1 MPVVRYLVVVGGLLL
16 LLLYAADRYFPLAS
30 EASPVAEV
38 DKNII
43 RITSNR
49 PLPEKIV
56 FDVSHSP
63 VTAQMPAVDVEHD
76 ERSPREADSQN
87 ALAMMPQ
94 DRPAE
99 TRPIAA
105 LSERR
110 ARHQRAVHS
119 RTAHRMF
126 ERRVALDHREFF
138 GSW

>member
-16 LLLYAADRYFPLAS
+16 LLLYAADRYFPPAGDAPS
-30 EASPVAEV
+30 VAEV

-63 VTAQMPAVDVEHD
+63 VPGPPAAVDVEHD
-76 ERSPREADSQN
+76 EQSPRGSDSQD
-87 ALAMMPQ
+87 ALAMMSQ
-94 DRPAE
+94 GRPAE
-99 TRPIAA
+99 TRPTAS
-105 LSERR
+105 LSKRR
-110 ARHQRAVHS
+110 ARHQRADPS
-119 RTAHRMF
+119 RTAHRMY
-126 ERRVALDHREFF
+126 ERHLALGHREFF

>member
-1 MPVVRYLVVVGGLLL
+1 MPIVRYLVVVGGLLL
-16 LLLYAADRYFPLAS
+16 LLLYAADRYFPPPSDAP
-30 EASPVAEV
+30 PVAEV

-43 RITSNR
+43 RIASNR

-63 VTAQMPAVDVEHD
+63 VPAPPAAVNVEHD
-76 ERSPREADSQN
+76 ERSPRESDSQD

-94 DRPAE
+94 GGPAE
-99 TRPIAA
+99 TRPIAG
-105 LSERR
+105 LSKRR
-110 ARHQRAVHS
+110 ARHQRAVRS

-126 ERRVALDHREFF
+126 ERRVALDHRELS

>member
-16 LLLYAADRYFPLAS
+16 LLLYAADRYFPPAS
-30 EASPVAEV
+30 DAPSVAEV

-43 RITSNR
+43 RIASNR
-49 PLPEKIV
+49 PLPERIV

-63 VTAQMPAVDVEHD
+63 VPGPPAAVDVEHD
-76 ERSPREADSQN
+76 ERSPREPDSED

-105 LSERR
+105 LSKRR
-110 ARHQRAVHS
+110 ARHQRAVRS

-126 ERRVALDHREFF
+126 ERRVALDHREIF

>member
-1 MPVVRYLVVVGGLLL
+1 M
-16 LLLYAADRYFPLAS
+16 LLYTADRYFPLAS
-30 EASPVAEV
+30 DAPSVAEV

-43 RITSNR
+43 RIASNR

-63 VTAQMPAVDVEHD
+63 VPAPPAAVDVEHD
-76 ERSPREADSQN
+76 ERSPRESDSQN

-105 LSERR
+105 RSERR

-119 RTAHRMF
+119 RTAHRIF
-126 ERRVALDHREFF
+126 ERRVALDHRELF